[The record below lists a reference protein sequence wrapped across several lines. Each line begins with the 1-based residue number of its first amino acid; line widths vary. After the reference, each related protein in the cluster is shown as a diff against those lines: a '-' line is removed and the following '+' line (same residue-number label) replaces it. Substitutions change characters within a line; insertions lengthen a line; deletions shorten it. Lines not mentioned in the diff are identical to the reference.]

1 MRRKKVKVAFLD
13 YSHIFAGAER
23 VLCDMLANLD
33 REKYEPILVFPF
45 PREHQKRY
53 DSIDCEKV
61 WLNDSVNWWMG
72 SDRWSHPVKGTDLL
86 KRSILGMQLAVF
98 VKQRGVDVLDVNLM
112 RNDVMMWV
120 WATRKLTHAR
130 IMGHYRS
137 HVLEWIAPPSAQKL
151 FDLIV
156 CVSRYSMGRYLSKGR
171 HTDVKVLYDAVNVSG
186 MCSELTKEDAKVKL
200 GFRPEDILISSVGQL
215 SEHKGHDNAIR
226 AFANISAE
234 FPSAKLLIAGGGGKG
249 NLMDYYRSIIRE
261 EGVSDKVVMTG
272 KQIADIQTVYR
283 ASDLTLTLTKVGEG
297 FGLVPYESAL
307 LGTPFIAPEFGAVT
321 EFVKDMDNGLLV
333 DTNHIDAI
341 AEKMRWVLS
350 HPDDAQSMVCNLR
363 KLIHK
368 ELTPQR
374 LAENLDKTYQY
385 ILDKH

>member
-1 MRRKKVKVAFLD
+1 
-13 YSHIFAGAER
+13 
-23 VLCDMLANLD
+23 
-33 REKYEPILVFPF
+33 
-45 PREHQKRY
+45 
-53 DSIDCEKV
+53 
-61 WLNDSVNWWMG
+61 
-72 SDRWSHPVKGTDLL
+72 
-86 KRSILGMQLAVF
+86 
-98 VKQRGVDVLDVNLM
+98 
-112 RNDVMMWV
+112 
-120 WATRKLTHAR
+120 
-130 IMGHYRS
+130 
-137 HVLEWIAPPSAQKL
+137 
-151 FDLIV
+151 
-156 CVSRYSMGRYLSKGR
+156 
-171 HTDVKVLYDAVNVSG
+171 
-186 MCSELTKEDAKVKL
+186 
-200 GFRPEDILISSVGQL
+200 
-215 SEHKGHDNAIR
+215 
-226 AFANISAE
+226 
-234 FPSAKLLIAGGGGKG
+234 
-249 NLMDYYRSIIRE
+249 MDYYRSIIRE